1 MTLAKLESD
10 DHWSRARLRNFLR
23 ESLLWPAIACFLV
36 TAIGFAWNPTPF
48 AQVLAAIFI
57 ASAFAHAGVSYGW
70 RQALVLLSICVAIT
84 FAIENIGA
92 ATGVPF
98 GRYHFEVGARLP
110 HVGRIPIIVGPLWFG
125 AGYFSWVVASTL
137 LDGADRRLDRP
148 FNVIALPVVAAFVV
162 TQWDLV
168 IDPPTATIAKAW
180 IWHDGG
186 ADFGVPLS
194 NYLGW
199 LLTAFVFFL
208 AFAVYLRGN
217 RSRARAAGESP
228 QAVTPGPQT
237 AADRHSLLCQ
247 RRSDARRAVADG
259 TVRRRRR
266 RRRPC
271 LADSRSTR
279 DDRRHHAVHDGLH
292 RAPGNITAGD
302 AAAGE
307 RGAVI
312 ERVAVRD
319 GTLRHT
325 ILLCAPERTC
335 RMGAGPKS

>member
-10 DHWSRARLRNFLR
+10 DHWSRSRPRNFLR
-23 ESLLWPAIACFLV
+23 ESLLWLAITCFLV
-36 TAIGFAWNPTPF
+36 TAIAFAWNPTPF

-57 ASAFAHAGVSYGW
+57 AGAFAHAGACYGW
-70 RQALVLLSICVAIT
+70 RQALVLFAICVAIT
-84 FAIENIGA
+84 FAIENIGV

-98 GRYHFEVGARLP
+98 GHYRFEVGARLP

-137 LDGADRRLDRP
+137 LGGADRRLERQ

-168 IDPPTATIAKAW
+168 MDPPTATIGKAW

-199 LLTAFVFFL
+199 LLTAFLFFL

-217 RSRARAAGESP
+217 RRRAQAAGESP
-228 QAVTPGPQT
+228 QALRQ
-237 AADRHSLLCQ
+237 DRKLRLIAILFYVSAGLTHVVPWLMGQSGE
-247 RRSDARRAVADG
+247 VAD
-259 TVRRRRR
+259 
-266 RRRPC
+266 
-271 LADSRSTR
+271 
-279 DDRRHHAVHDGLH
+279 
-292 RAPGNITAGD
+292 
-302 AAAGE
+302 AAGQVWQIHDLRE
-307 RGAVI
+307 TT
-312 ERVAVRD
+312 VAVMLF
-319 GTLRHT
+319 TMVFTALLAALR
-325 ILLCAPERTC
+325 LAALRLAKEVP
-335 RMGAGPKS
+335 